1 VERALVGDIRGLD
14 GERKALVYD
23 NYSKLIAATDTVGRM
38 SGEMQGMEKEMR
50 VVREGMEGV
59 VGVVGKVVEAGRG
72 TKKEKGN
79 EQEGEAS
86 KDGDVNEHKGDGR
99 RQDAVQTV
107 KYVIDTP
114 TRLARL
120 VADGKQDDA
129 EADWAEVNQ
138 LLQKWTGVKGV
149 KEIREKS
156 IAALNP

>member
-1 VERALVGDIRGLD
+1 
-14 GERKALVYD
+14 VYD

-38 SGEMQGMEKEMR
+38 SGEMQGMEREMR

-59 VGVVGKVVEAGRG
+59 VGVVGKVVDTGKGRGKGSAGTEEEAGKEGIMDKSGG
-72 TKKEKGN
+72 T
-79 EQEGEAS
+79 
-86 KDGDVNEHKGDGR
+86 GR
-99 RQDAVQTV
+99 KDAVQTV
-107 KYVIDTP
+107 KYVMDTP

-120 VADGKQDDA
+120 MAAGNQDDA

>member
-1 VERALVGDIRGLD
+1 
-14 GERKALVYD
+14 VYD

-38 SGEMQGMEKEMR
+38 SGEMQGMEREMR

-72 TKKEKGN
+72 RAKGSA
-79 EQEGEAS
+79 GTGDEAG
-86 KDGDVNEHKGDGR
+86 KDDVVIEHKSDGLGR
-99 RQDAVQTV
+99 KDAVQTV
-107 KYVIDTP
+107 KYVTDTP

-120 VADGKQDDA
+120 VAAGHQDDA